1 MRTEKWNWS
10 IGNQPL
16 FIDNE
21 ESAYFER
28 QAYSIKYSFFCKTN
42 VEQLAFYCMAEMN
55 KTILREV
62 RKQKFAQME
71 QQQAL
76 VVICQKSWLI
86 FS

>member
-28 QAYSIKYSFFCKTN
+28 QAYSIKQYLEEGSDKYKAMMRVVDKYCKD
-42 VEQLAFYCMAEMN
+42 
-55 KTILREV
+55 
-62 RKQKFAQME
+62 
-71 QQQAL
+71 
-76 VVICQKSWLI
+76 
-86 FS
+86 

>member
-28 QAYSIKYSFFCKTN
+28 QAYSIKLSFLEKLKLNNF
-42 VEQLAFYCMAEMN
+42 FYCMAEMD

-71 QQQAL
+71 Q
-76 VVICQKSWLI
+76 
-86 FS
+86 